1 MFRRSSKLDITTL
14 AFSGTAELIPQ
25 LLGGHIQ
32 IGAGVDVSHRPH
44 IEAGRLRPIV
54 VSAKSTIFPDVP
66 TFADYG
72 YPEINL
78 GASNPLM
85 APKDL
90 PPAIFKALE
99 NALETVVKDPNYI
112 ASFKK
117 TGYNTTF
124 QFGLEKN
131 KDFVKRIIEK
141 LSQFNPEE
149 LGWK

>member
-1 MFRRSSKLDITTL
+1 M
-14 AFSGTAELIPQ
+14 
-25 LLGGHIQ
+25 
-32 IGAGVDVSHRPH
+32 
-44 IEAGRLRPIV
+44 
-54 VSAKSTIFPDVP
+54 KSCIMV
-66 TFADYG
+66 
-72 YPEINL
+72 
-78 GASNPLM
+78 

-99 NALETVVKDPNYI
+99 NALETVVKDPKYI

-141 LSQFNPEE
+141 LSQLNPEE